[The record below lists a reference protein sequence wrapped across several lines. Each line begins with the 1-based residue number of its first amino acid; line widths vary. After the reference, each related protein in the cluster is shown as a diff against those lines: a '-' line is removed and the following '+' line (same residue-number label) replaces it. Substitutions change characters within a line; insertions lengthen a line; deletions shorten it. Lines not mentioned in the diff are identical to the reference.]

1 MSNPNVEAHKQAVT
15 QAESARQVAK
25 ANNNTQAGHKA
36 ADIAYYTAV
45 LQSGRANSIKTN
57 ARAALASLGAEDG
70 QGRDGD

>member
-1 MSNPNVEAHKQAVT
+1 MSNPNVEAHKQAVA

-36 ADIAYYTAV
+36 ADIAFYQAV
-45 LQSGRANSIKTN
+45 LSGGRANGIKTN
-57 ARAALASLGAEDG
+57 ARAALAALGADDG